1 MKKYIDIT
9 KETMESLVDGKRV
22 EGSLHRDRKSGSI
35 LFKAYNRQSRRRKDR
50 VIRLTEHGWLKESAK
65 RYKFYN
71 SVKKE
76 LGYRLVSVAM
86 HRELKDAMSTLEV
99 EDLLDKV

>member
-9 KETMESLVDGKRV
+9 LETMESLVDGKRV
-22 EGSLHRDRKSGSI
+22 EGSLHRDRETGRI

-50 VIRLTEHGWLKESAK
+50 VIRQLEHGWLKASST
-65 RYKFYN
+65 RIKFYN

-76 LGYRLVSVAM
+76 LGFRLVSVAM
-86 HRELKDAMSTLEV
+86 HRDLQSAMGTLEV
-99 EDLLDKV
+99 EELLDNV